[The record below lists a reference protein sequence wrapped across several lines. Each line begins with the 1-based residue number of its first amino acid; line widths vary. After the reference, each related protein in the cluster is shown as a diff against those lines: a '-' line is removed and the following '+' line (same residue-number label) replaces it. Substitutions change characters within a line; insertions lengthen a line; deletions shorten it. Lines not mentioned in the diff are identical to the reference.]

1 MKSRKMYIHFLWM
14 FLLTVLVANSQA
26 GYNPLGYASSMKD
39 ALKESSGISTV
50 SIYYNR
56 GMIFD
61 VEQGKNAPDAPLEKI
76 SELSN
81 LRQFRLNGCP
91 VDFNQE
97 RFFCG
102 LSKLKQVEVL
112 EIRMSY
118 KKFGLLSERALAC
131 LKKLTKLKRLNLPN
145 QYPAEE
151 LAKLQLL
158 LPDCEIIT
166 NLYPEG
172 E

>member
-1 MKSRKMYIHFLWM
+1 M
-14 FLLTVLVANSQA
+14 
-26 GYNPLGYASSMKD
+26 GYASSVKD
-39 ALKESSGISTV
+39 ALKEPSGISTV
-50 SIYYNR
+50 SVYYNR

-76 SELSN
+76 CELSN

-91 VDFNQE
+91 VNFNQE

-102 LSKLKQVEVL
+102 LSKLKQIELL
-112 EIRMSY
+112 EIRMSF
-118 KKFGLLSERALAC
+118 KKFGPLSEKSMAC
-131 LKKLTKLKRLNLPN
+131 LKKLKTLKRLNLPN
-145 QYPAEE
+145 QYPDEE

-158 LPDCEIIT
+158 LPNCEIII
-166 NLYPEG
+166 NPYPEG

>member
-26 GYNPLGYASSMKD
+26 GFNPLGYASSVKD
-39 ALKESSGISTV
+39 ALKEPSGISTV

-61 VEQGKNAPDAPLEKI
+61 VEQGKNAPDEPLEKI
-76 SELSN
+76 SQISN

-91 VDFNQE
+91 VGFNQE

-118 KKFGLLSERALAC
+118 KKFGILSEAALAC
-131 LKKLTKLKRLNLPN
+131 LKKLKTLKRLNLPN
-145 QYPAEE
+145 QYPSEE

-158 LPDCEIIT
+158 LPNCEIIT

>member
-1 MKSRKMYIHFLWM
+1 M
-14 FLLTVLVANSQA
+14 
-26 GYNPLGYASSMKD
+26 GYASSVKD
-39 ALKESSGISTV
+39 ALKEPSGISTV

-91 VDFNQE
+91 VNFSQE

-102 LSKLKQVEVL
+102 LSKLKQIELL
-112 EIRMSY
+112 EIRMSF
-118 KKFGLLSERALAC
+118 KKFGPLSEKSMAC
-131 LKKLTKLKRLNLPN
+131 LKKLRTLKRLNLPN
-145 QYPAEE
+145 RYPEEE
-151 LAKLQLL
+151 LVKLQLL
-158 LPDCEIIT
+158 LPNCEIII
-166 NLYPEG
+166 NPYPEG